1 MASRAPRSDPAAIV
15 ALLSGPGRSEL
26 ARFLTRQ
33 RWFAAK
39 TRGVGTLEVVDWA
52 VLDREG
58 SLLLLLLA
66 VDGDRYYI
74 PVALGD
80 EAPPDRVLARRGAER
95 VVDAHDDARFGPCLL
110 RAIAAG
116 DTLGGRRGRFAC
128 RPTPGWVFPP
138 DAPVRPG
145 RRLTGEQSNTCLAI
159 GDLVLKSLRRPP
171 PGVSPDLEITRFL
184 TARTG
189 FRHVPRL
196 AGWLEYTTAAETAT
210 LAVLHELVPNTGDG
224 WTHLVST
231 LSGRGAAV
239 GRGPDPLVD
248 DLRQLGAV
256 TGALHA
262 ALASDDRDPDFRPEP
277 VTRADVARWAADITR
292 ELAPLALWHR
302 LGADRGLVDEAVART
317 LAGLE
322 TLVEGTLKIRIHG
335 DYHLGQVL
343 KTADAFVVIDFEGEP
358 ARPLSERRLKQPAL
372 RDMAGMLRSL
382 DYAAHAVARARPEEE
397 RPGALTALIAWEE
410 QAREACLAGY
420 LDALAGTP
428 AALVPAGSD
437 PLRRACAAFELQK
450 AGYELRYE
458 MDNRPDWLPIPL
470 AGIDR
475 ILRQAL
481 GRGLR

>member
-1 MASRAPRSDPAAIV
+1 MASRPLRSDPAAIV
-15 ALLSGPGRSEL
+15 ALLSGSGRSDF
-26 ARFLTRQ
+26 ARFLGRQ

-52 VLDREG
+52 ALDQEG

-66 VDGDRYYI
+66 IDRDRYYV
-74 PVALGD
+74 PVAVAA
-80 EAPPDRVLARRGAER
+80 EAPPDRVLARRGAET
-95 VVDAHDDARFGPCLL
+95 VVDAHDETRFGRCLL

-116 DTLGGRRGRFAC
+116 DSLRGRTGRFAC
-128 RPTPGWVFPP
+128 RPTPGWVFPLH
-138 DAPVRPG
+138 APVPPG

-159 GDLVLKSLRRPP
+159 GDLVLKSLRRPS

-196 AGWLEYTTAAETAT
+196 AGWVEYATADATTT
-210 LAVLHELVPNTGDG
+210 LAVLQELVPNTGDG
-224 WTHLVST
+224 WTHLVSA
-231 LSGRGAAV
+231 LSSRAGAV
-239 GRGPDPLVD
+239 TCEPDPLVE
-248 DLRQLGAV
+248 DLRRLGAV

-262 ALASDDRDPDFRPEP
+262 ALASDDHDPDFRPEP

-292 ELAPLALWHR
+292 ELAALALWQR
-302 LGADRGLVDEAVART
+302 LGADRGPVDEAVART

-322 TLVEGTLKIRIHG
+322 TLAEGSLKIRIHG

-343 KTADAFVVIDFEGEP
+343 KTADGFVIIDFEGEP

-382 DYAAHAVARARPEEE
+382 DYAAHAVALARPEEE
-397 RPGALTALIAWEE
+397 RPSALAALVAWEE
-410 QAREACLAGY
+410 RAREACFAGY
-420 LDALAGTP
+420 LGALADTP
-428 AALVPAGSD
+428 APLVPASTE

-481 GRGLR
+481 GRGRS